1 MSLSRSDSRFD
12 LMRAAQLKSLR
23 ELVIETR
30 PTPIAGPGQ
39 LLIRVEAA
47 GLCGTDRH
55 IFTGES
61 PATLPLIPGHEIC
74 GIIQERGA
82 DATRLAV
89 GTRVTI
95 DPNIACRTC
104 AACRRGDPHLCENLE
119 AIGVTRDGGFAEY
132 VTVPQAQAY
141 LLPSDLPA
149 SFGVFCEPLA
159 CCLHGLDVARIRPG
173 DSVAIFGGG
182 VIGLLMV
189 QLARLAGATTVVLS
203 TRQAARRT
211 LAASLGATHTIDP
224 AAHDPVHA
232 IAGAG
237 GIALG
242 GVDVVLE
249 CAGTADTFSQSI
261 ATARRGGSVI
271 LFGVVPKG
279 QHVSVEP
286 HELLFRELRLEGAYV
301 NPFTHGR
308 AAELVASG
316 SIALAP
322 LITQTVPL
330 DELPR
335 ILGSAPGNG
344 EVKTLVVPEP

>member
-1 MSLSRSDSRFD
+1 MSLFLPDKRSD
-12 LMRAAQLKSLR
+12 LMRAAHLDALR
-23 ELVIETR
+23 KLTIQVR
-30 PTPIAGPGQ
+30 PTPKAGPGE

-74 GIIQERGA
+74 GTIEERGA
-82 DATRLAV
+82 DVTRLAV
-89 GTRVTI
+89 GSRVTI
-95 DPNIACRTC
+95 DPNIACRSC

-132 VTVPQAQAY
+132 VAVPETQAF
-141 LLPSDLPA
+141 LLPDELPA
-149 SFGVFCEPLA
+149 RLGVFGEPLA
-159 CCLHGLDVARIRPG
+159 CCLHGLDVAQIRPG

-224 AAHDPVHA
+224 MANDPVRV
-232 IAGAG
+232 IAAAT
-237 GIALG
+237 GITPG

-249 CAGTADTFSQSI
+249 CAGTPDTFSQSI
-261 ATARRGGSVI
+261 ASARRGGGVI

-279 QHVSVEP
+279 QLVGVEP
-286 HELLFRELRLEGAYV
+286 HELLFRELRLQGAYV

-316 SIALAP
+316 SLTLAP
-322 LITQTVPL
+322 LITRTIPL
-330 DELPR
+330 DELPGV
-335 ILGSAPGNG
+335 LGSAPGQG
-344 EVKTLVVPEP
+344 EVKTLVVPG